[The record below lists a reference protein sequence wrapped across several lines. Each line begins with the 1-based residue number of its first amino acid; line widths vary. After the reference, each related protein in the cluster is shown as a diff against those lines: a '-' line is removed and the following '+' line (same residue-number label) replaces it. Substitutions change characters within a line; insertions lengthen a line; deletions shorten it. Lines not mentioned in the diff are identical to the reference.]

1 MAFNFGFAT
10 GGVSGSGA
18 WNNNQINGYG
28 VNFGNGGFTQGNIYT
43 GDITS
48 GQTDSAEGGQSKQDA
63 SG

>member
-48 GQTDSAEGGQSKQDA
+48 GQTDSAEGG
-63 SG
+63 